1 MRRLGVHLRFPR
13 RLTREKVFEV
23 LSLPFQLE
31 NSFSLLF
38 SLSFRQL
45 FQAFLLL
52 RLSFVIVFSFA
63 SFSFVRLSSV
73 RLSSTSLFSSFRLV
87 LSPFALT
94 FLRLLLLF
102 FPRVKA
108 VLPRLVSYVVFCP
121 QLGQNT
127 VAKNLGA
134 VELSSST
141 SLRQYHCPWPCPLP
155 RPPFPRPRP
164 PPPRLPLPCPRA
176 C

>member
-1 MRRLGVHLRFPR
+1 MRRLGVHLGFPR

-31 NSFSLLF
+31 NSFSLFF

-52 RLSFVIVFSFA
+52 RLSFVVVFSFA
-63 SFSFVRLSSV
+63 SFFFVRLSFV
-73 RLSSTSLFSSFRLV
+73 GFSSTSFFSSFRLV

-108 VLPRLVSYVVFCP
+108 VLPRFVSYVVFCP
-121 QLGQNT
+121 TIGAKHGGEELGRGG
-127 VAKNLGA
+127 VVL
-134 VELSSST
+134 LT